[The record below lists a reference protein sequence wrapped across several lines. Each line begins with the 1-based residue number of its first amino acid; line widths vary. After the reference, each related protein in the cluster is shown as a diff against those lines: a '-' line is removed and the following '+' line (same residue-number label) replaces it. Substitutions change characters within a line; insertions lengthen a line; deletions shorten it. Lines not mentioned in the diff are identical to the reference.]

1 MTKTKKGF
9 IALVSILALCIT
21 VSVLAQSAATILP
34 KSATGAYM
42 DDFCAEG
49 NGRALTLNAIGGGEM
64 QRGGGGGAYG
74 EGEPPL
80 PFLISGYVFYA
91 DGTACNG
98 SCVNITNLYPGG
110 GEWSAETNPNSNY
123 YQLAL
128 NSTVDVMA
136 GDTLRFDAK
145 SPSGNQT
152 KTIEY
157 TVTQDEID
165 KGGLYNFN
173 ITLELP
179 AAPSIIGYAPESPVN
194 DTICTWRKFNVT
206 VNQTVDVSWY
216 LNGTFLFTN
225 ESVMEANCTLHAEF
239 VGDNNVSAIATNTT
253 TGLSDMQTWIWNVT
267 PYVAFYGV
275 NLTVDKETKPTVA
288 GVNATYILTVN
299 NTGNVADNYTLS
311 VDNPD
316 NATVA
321 ELSTYTITNLT
332 PSENFA
338 VLLNV
343 TNETA
348 GTFRVNVT
356 ATSVGNTS
364 VFDYVNTT
372 TTVGFTQTYT
382 VNGTGEINATV
393 IAGTNV
399 SYNTTAP
406 VNITIGKYPANP
418 GTSFSGDIGKYIDVR
433 VNDSANVTNLT
444 IKLFYTDAELG
455 GKNESS
461 LRMYWWNGSV
471 WDVCSN
477 TGVNTTNQSGYSGYI
492 WAFIN
497 SMTTPS
503 LSDLTGLALDAGA
516 DDIPPEITINT
527 PTPGFWYIGNITVNA
542 TVTDVYTGVK
552 DVQFRW
558 ENNTANG
565 PWVTMNRV
573 AGTDYYEATFDI
585 TTVADGTYMIRVNA
599 TDNATNEATN
609 VTSNISVDN
618 TSPTAKAKVDKTEV
632 YVGNTFT
639 FDGSGSTDGTGSGIV
654 SWNWNFGDGTT
665 GTGETTTHSY
675 GSTGTYTVTLTVT
688 DRVGLTDTDR
698 LTVTVKSKGRPG
710 GGGAARPRDTDG
722 DGISDIDEM
731 LQGTDPNDPCDP
743 NPECAACLAMKPAV
757 TPTLVPT
764 PKPTPSF
771 QKIIEEE
778 LKKLSLGRIL
788 FNSPDVMKVGITER
802 IEVRI
807 TQNITEDLTKG
818 LKGRGVPVVEEIKVN
833 TFMKVRLTGDN
844 FDIQPRC
851 HEEQIVRPEGY
862 TQWSWDVKPLKHGNQ
877 VLHLSVTRRIKIPG
891 DGEEKWDYPVMDR
904 DIYVKVNPTYTIM
917 RFIES
922 YWQWM
927 LVAIALP
934 LIGKIIPKIK
944 QILFGKHP
952 EESSQSQGE
961 EEKGKKI

>member
-1 MTKTKKGF
+1 MTKTKKSF

-49 NGRALTLNAIGGGEM
+49 NGRALTLNAIGGGQM
-64 QRGGGGGAYG
+64 QRGGGGAYG
-74 EGEPPL
+74 E
-80 PFLISGYVFYA
+80 
-91 DGTACNG
+91 
-98 SCVNITNLYPGG
+98 
-110 GEWSAETNPNSNY
+110 WSTETIPNYSNY

-152 KTIEY
+152 
-157 TVTQDEID
+157 
-165 KGGLYNFN
+165 
-173 ITLELP
+173 LP

-194 DTICTWRKFNVT
+194 DTISTWRRFNVT
-206 VNQTVDVSWY
+206 VNQTVDMSWY
-216 LNGTFLFTN
+216 LNGSFLFTN

-239 VGDNNVSAIATNTT
+239 VGDNNVYVSAIATNTT

-299 NTGNVADNYTLS
+299 NTGNVADNYTLI
-311 VDNPD
+311 VNNPD

-332 PSENFA
+332 PSENFT

-348 GTFRVNVT
+348 GTFKVNVT
-356 ATSVGNTS
+356 ATSVGDTS

-372 TTVGFTQTYT
+372 TTVGSTQTYT

-418 GTSFSGDIGKYIDVR
+418 GTSFGGDIGKYIDVR

-477 TGVNTTNQSGYSGYI
+477 TGVNTTNQRGYSGYI

-497 SMTTPS
+497 STTTLS

-527 PTPGFWYIGNITVNA
+527 PTPGWYIGNITVNA

-609 VTSNISVDN
+609 VTSNIGVDN

-632 YVGNTFT
+632 YVGNTLT

-675 GSTGTYTVTLTVT
+675 GCTGTYTVTLTVT
-688 DRVGLTDTDR
+688 DSVGLTDTDR

-722 DGISDIDEM
+722 DGISDVDEM

-743 NPECAACLAMKPAV
+743 NPECAACLAMNPAV
-757 TPTLVPT
+757 TPTPVPT

-778 LKKLSLGRIL
+778 LKKLSPGRIL
-788 FNSPDVMKVGITER
+788 FNSPEVMKVGITER

-851 HEEQIVRPEGY
+851 HEKQIVRPEGY

-944 QILFGKHP
+944 QILFRKHP